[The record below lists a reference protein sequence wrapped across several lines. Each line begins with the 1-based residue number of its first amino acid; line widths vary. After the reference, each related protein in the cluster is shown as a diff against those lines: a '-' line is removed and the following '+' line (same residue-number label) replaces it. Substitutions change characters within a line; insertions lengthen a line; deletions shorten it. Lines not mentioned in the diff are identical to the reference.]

1 MFAQNKSLWCGP
13 ASLKM
18 ALKHITEKEVKQ
30 ITLHKAGTGNKFNT
44 TVNVNEMKRAARK
57 KGMSLT
63 IFNKPH
69 SKIDVAIQIGKNKQI
84 IAGIRWKN
92 GGRTLCGN

>member
-1 MFAQNKSLWCGP
+1 M
-13 ASLKM
+13 
-18 ALKHITEKEVKQ
+18 
-30 ITLHKAGTGNKFNT
+30 HKAGTGNKFNT

-63 IFNKPH
+63 IFNKPL
-69 SKIDVAIQIGKNKQI
+69 SKIDVAIQIGKNKI

-92 GGRTLCGN
+92 GGGHYVVIKGYECKKLDGMYIYINDLLPVKGGSKNA